1 MTTEQP
7 LSTAAPAKRTRR
19 YMKRAHFSRCPR
31 PAVPVRG
38 LWEVATAEEKA
49 AAHRTCAVML
59 EHWLGRK
66 SREQASSELG
76 VTPLRLWHLSQQAV
90 SGMLAGLLVQ
100 PRRRG
105 RAIMRQALEQG
116 GREDLSSLKKEN
128 AELRRKLQIAESA
141 IRILRDLPGHRDKPD
156 SLLPSAVSVRTAR
169 RGEKRKRAGR
179 RQGAASSRDATL
191 PGPAAG

>member
-1 MTTEQP
+1 
-7 LSTAAPAKRTRR
+7 
-19 YMKRAHFSRCPR
+19 MKRAHFSRCPR

-49 AAHRTCAVML
+49 AAHRTCVVML

-66 SREQASSELG
+66 SREQAASELG
-76 VTPLRLWHLSQQAV
+76 LTPLRLWHLSQQAV

-116 GREDLSSLKKEN
+116 GRDDLASLKKEN

-156 SLLPSAVSVRTAR
+156 SLLPTAVSVPTAR
-169 RGEKRKRAGR
+169 RGEKRKTAVRRAR
-179 RQGAASSRDATL
+179 AASSRDETLGGAAT
-191 PGPAAG
+191 G